1 HFLFLKVITFKAI
14 VRCAGSLQI
23 DFRQDEG
30 RKLTLGFKI
39 ELGCI
44 FAVVFGGLVYWW
56 VKVH

>member
-1 HFLFLKVITFKAI
+1 MKDHLLKW
-14 VRCAGSLQI
+14 CAGSLQV
-23 DFRQDEG
+23 DFRQEEG

-56 VKVH
+56 VKVRRIYN

>member
-1 HFLFLKVITFKAI
+1 MKDHLLKW
-14 VRCAGSLQI
+14 CAGSLQI
-23 DFRQDEG
+23 DFRKEEG

-44 FAVVFGGLVYWW
+44 FAVFFGGLVYWW